1 MVVDRLDAELSPGRK
16 SYASCR
22 HTVQRSVLIANQRYT
37 LGLEPTRSIPHVRGG
52 LRDPFP
58 ENGGMEAVEIETENT
73 TAAAATDI
81 VTVEA
86 GTVIV
91 TETEIEN
98 TAAMI
103 TNADAATKIETK
115 TVAVGS
121 ATARG
126 TKGTTENDEE
136 RGKRM

>member
-1 MVVDRLDAELSPGRK
+1 
-16 SYASCR
+16 
-22 HTVQRSVLIANQRYT
+22 
-37 LGLEPTRSIPHVRGG
+37 
-52 LRDPFP
+52 
-58 ENGGMEAVEIETENT
+58 MEAVEIETENT

-91 TETEIEN
+91 TETETEN